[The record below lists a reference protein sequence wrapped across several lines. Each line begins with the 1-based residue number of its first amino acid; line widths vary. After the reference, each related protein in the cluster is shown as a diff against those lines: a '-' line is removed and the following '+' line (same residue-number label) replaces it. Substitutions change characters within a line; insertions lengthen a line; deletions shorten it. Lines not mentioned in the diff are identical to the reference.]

1 MNRQE
6 AVVCEMGSEMRG
18 RNWNRQTEME
28 GTRRRSACN
37 ASSVLCLLT
46 LITGWPALDSNR
58 VKGGASSHEQRLTRV
73 TPPQR
78 RSGREPGAHRG
89 PWNGTAKAAMMSQTK
104 LNSPSHLSS
113 PSGVHPTV
121 SIAIISPRPS
131 SRQASSRSGYVSLAA
146 RRGSCRVLA

>member
-46 LITGWPALDSNR
+46 LITGWPALDSNSER
-58 VKGGASSHEQRLTRV
+58 RRFVTRAASDASHSAATTLRPRI
-73 TPPQR
+73 
-78 RSGREPGAHRG
+78 GRHRG